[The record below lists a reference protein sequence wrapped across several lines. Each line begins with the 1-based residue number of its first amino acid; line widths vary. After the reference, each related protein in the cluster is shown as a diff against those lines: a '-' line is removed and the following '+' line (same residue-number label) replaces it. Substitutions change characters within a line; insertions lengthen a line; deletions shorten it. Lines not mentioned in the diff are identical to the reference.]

1 MTQIKINMVAET
13 VAIIDA
19 ELNKH
24 NDIITD
30 AMKELLREHICYVFE
45 PDMENIKTYAELN
58 QYFEKIRN
66 YIRSLFKERTN
77 PFVIKN
83 NGGGFPLTGKP
94 NPFKNDQ
101 YILCGNNAGVSYRG

>member
-24 NDIITD
+24 DDIITD
-30 AMKELLREHICYVFE
+30 AMKELLREHTCYVFE

-77 PFVIKN
+77 PFAIKN

-94 NPFKNDQ
+94 NPFKNDP
-101 YILCGNNAGVSYRG
+101 YILCGNNNGVSYRG